1 MKQRVKGGDLSLR
14 EADMLRKKSQDE
26 AEEEEV
32 KISTPKHFLVEGAP
46 TPLARER
53 RDEEKWPRP

>member
-1 MKQRVKGGDLSLR
+1 MKQRVKGGDLPLR

-46 TPLARER
+46 TTAGKG
-53 RDEEKWPRP
+53 EKR

>member
-1 MKQRVKGGDLSLR
+1 MKQRVKGGDLPLR

-32 KISTPKHFLVEGAP
+32 KFPLLGIFQWREHPP
-46 TPLARER
+46 PLARER